1 MSFRWKLIG
10 VLAFTALCAAVGTYL
25 LTVSAVNTLFGGYRA
40 QDRELAA
47 QDFAVILAHYWMA
60 DQSWVGVNM
69 LFTPQFQVK
78 IGGEPVYQQSMFG
91 QFMLVDSQYQVVGCA
106 RESLLGGPLPKE
118 MQPLADRHGVPVM
131 VDGQRMGT
139 LVPLDTAGLTP
150 LEEDFLDSAE
160 RAALV
165 GGLIALGVAAVLGA
179 VLAWQLS
186 EPLHRLILAT
196 ERIARGDLT
205 QRVVVRTRDEMGRLG
220 RAFNHMAEA
229 LERSEA
235 ARKQLL
241 ADVTHELRTP
251 LTVMQG
257 NLEAMLDGAFPLSE
271 ESLVPVYEETL
282 LLGSLVED
290 LHVLTLADTGHLSL
304 KRSPL
309 DVGEVVRGAGEAIR
323 PAAQDDGIVVE
334 VQTEDNLWAMADR
347 RRIQQVL
354 GNLLANALRHS
365 PAGGVIS
372 LSAQRHGTE
381 IWVSVRDQGPGIP
394 REDLP
399 YIFERFYKVD
409 KSRAGEGTGLGLA
422 IARELVRAHAGRIW
436 VETDGGAV
444 FTFCLPAVAPPKD
457 RA

>member
-1 MSFRWKLIG
+1 
-10 VLAFTALCAAVGTYL
+10 

-40 QDRELAA
+40 QGRELAA

-60 DQSWVGVNM
+60 DQSWVGVNR

-91 QFMLVDSQYQVVGCA
+91 QFMLVDSQNQVVGCA
-106 RESLLGGPLPKE
+106 KESLLGGPLPQE
-118 MQPLADRHGVPVM
+118 MQPLADRYGVPVM
-131 VDGQRMGT
+131 VEEQRMGT
-139 LVPLDTAGLTP
+139 LVPLDTADLTP
-150 LEEDFLDSAE
+150 LEEDFLGSVQ

-165 GGLIALGVAAVLGA
+165 GGAIALGMAAVLGA
-179 VLAWQLS
+179 MLAWQLS
-186 EPLHRLILAT
+186 EPLRRLIRAT
-196 ERIARGDLT
+196 ERIARGDLA
-205 QRVVVRTRDEMGRLG
+205 QRVAVRTRDEIGRLG
-220 RAFNHMAEA
+220 RAFNHMAGA
-229 LERSEA
+229 LERSET

-257 NLEAMLDGAFPLSE
+257 NLEAILDGAFPLSA

-290 LHVLTLADTGHLSL
+290 LHVLTLAETGHLSL
-304 KRSPL
+304 ERGPL

-323 PAAQDDGIVVE
+323 PAAQDAGIAVE
-334 VQTEDNLWAMADR
+334 VRVEEDLWAMADR
-347 RRIQQVL
+347 RRIRQVL
-354 GNLLANALRHS
+354 GNLLSNALRHS
-365 PAGGVIS
+365 PTGGVIS
-372 LSAQRHGTE
+372 LAAQRHGAE
-381 IWVSVRDQGPGIP
+381 IWVTVRDQGPGIP

-399 YIFERFYKVD
+399 HIFERFYKVD

-422 IARELVRAHAGRIW
+422 IAQELVRAHQGRIW
-436 VETDGGAV
+436 AETDGGAV
-444 FTFCLPAVAPPKD
+444 FTFSLPAVAPPKD